1 MPYASA
7 PAGYWALINLILAII
22 TVILGLF
29 NVLRKIFGNN
39 NDGEEQTNEADSDN
53 TEYRMPAVLASLGAA
68 VISVIAF
75 LMTED
80 MTRTMSYTDGYTI
93 LMIVIMIAGLA
104 STLFVRKR
112 EDEED
117 GK

>member
-1 MPYASA
+1 M
-7 PAGYWALINLILAII
+7 
-22 TVILGLF
+22 LGLF

-39 NDGEEQTNEADSDN
+39 NSDEEEQTNEEDSGT
-53 TEYRMPAVLASLGAA
+53 TEYRTPAVLASLGAA

-75 LMTED
+75 LLTED
-80 MTRTMSYTDGYTI
+80 MTRTMAYTDGYTI
-93 LMIVIMIAGLA
+93 LMAVIMLAGLA